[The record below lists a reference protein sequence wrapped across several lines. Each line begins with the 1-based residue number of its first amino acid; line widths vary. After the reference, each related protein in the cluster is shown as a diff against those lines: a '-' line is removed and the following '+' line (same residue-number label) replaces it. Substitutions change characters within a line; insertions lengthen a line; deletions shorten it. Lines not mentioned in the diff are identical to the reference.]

1 MTRGHPIERAL
12 DLVRMPTLARTVVAP
27 PIPPGVAELMQIAA
41 AARKPCEEAAAATG
55 QPVAAVI
62 EAARFYLQQ
71 LLFRADADCYRIL
84 GLEPGASRAT
94 ARRHM
99 RWLLQWLH
107 PDRNSG
113 LDAVYAE
120 RALKAWREIS
130 TGEFAVERTRGRPTA
145 PKAGRRRG
153 AVRLPWI
160 QYPAAAATSRGLS
173 PAFVLWAL
181 PAGLAFAFVALWSVA
196 YFLGSDQTA
205 ALLRLP

>member
-12 DLVRMPTLARTVVAP
+12 DLVRMPTLARTVV
-27 PIPPGVAELMQIAA
+27 E
-41 AARKPCEEAAAATG
+41 
-55 QPVAAVI
+55 AVI

-94 ARRHM
+94 ARTHM

-120 RALKAWREIS
+120 RVLKAWREIS

-160 QYPAAAATSRGLS
+160 QYPAAAASRGLS